1 MTPRPNGV
9 LDHIAV
15 ETVDI
20 DGDVAVLTRTL
31 GLATVRWGI
40 HVRTGKRIAMLVDRT
55 GMKLELIETPSPDG
69 TLAHIAFE
77 VADVELSQ
85 ATAVDAGCLG
95 DIGLI
100 RIAAAG
106 ALATQVRSKA
116 GTAFQF
122 IRYEA
127 GSPDL
132 TDRHLDAT
140 AYRDTEGTAR

>member
-1 MTPRPNGV
+1 MTPRPTAV

-15 ETVDI
+15 ETADI
-20 DGDVAVLTRTL
+20 DGDVAVLVGTL
-31 GLATVRWGI
+31 GLTTVRWGI
-40 HVRTGKRIAMLVDRT
+40 HVRTGNRIAMLVDRT

-77 VADVELSQ
+77 VADVEVAE
-85 ATAVDAGCLG
+85 ATAVEAGCLG

-100 RIAAAG
+100 HISAAA
-106 ALATQVRSKA
+106 AFATQVRSTA

-132 TDRHLDAT
+132 TDRHLDAP
-140 AYRDTEGTAR
+140 AYRDTEGIPR

>member
-1 MTPRPNGV
+1 VTTLAV

-31 GLATVRWGI
+31 GLTTLRWGV
-40 HVRTGKRIAMLVDRT
+40 HVRTGLRIAMLVDRT
-55 GMKLELIETPSPDG
+55 GMKLEMIETPTPDG

-77 VADVELSQ
+77 VADVEGVE
-85 ATAVDAGCLG
+85 ATAIEAGCLG
-95 DIGLI
+95 DVGLI
-100 RIAAAG
+100 RIPAAA
-106 ALATQVRSKA
+106 AVATQVRSTA

-127 GSPDL
+127 GSPDF
-132 TDRHLDAT
+132 TDRHLDIEV
-140 AYRDTEGTAR
+140 RIDKEGTAR

>member
-1 MTPRPNGV
+1 MTPRPTAV

-20 DGDVAVLTRTL
+20 DGDVAVMTRTL
-31 GLATVRWGI
+31 GLTTVRWGI
-40 HVRTGKRIAMLVDRT
+40 HVLTGKRIAMLVDRT
-55 GMKLELIETPSPDG
+55 GMKLEMIETPSPDG
-69 TLAHIAFE
+69 SLAHIAFE
-77 VADVELSQ
+77 VADVESAE
-85 ATAVDAGCLG
+85 ATAVKAGCLG
-95 DIGLI
+95 GVGLI
-100 RIAAAG
+100 RIPAAA
-106 ALATQVRSKA
+106 AVATQVRSTA

-132 TDRHLDAT
+132 TDRHLDAP